1 MPQLVCQKLPEVMK
15 QLVVLTQKMHTD
27 RLKTLKENEEFIQ
40 KGGYSS
46 EESSSWENEDED

>member
-1 MPQLVCQKLPEVMK
+1 MK

-46 EESSSWENEDED
+46 DESSSWENDEEE